1 MERIQNTLEEPTH
14 PTSEDVEKLLKRLNV
29 VLELNETLK
38 TSLALA
44 TKGILDLSDTT
55 SNQLKIVLDFTSA
68 FAKDVDLGNGV
79 IIPNAKKLIESTQ
92 LQVQGILDSIPNE
105 FSALKEKLE
114 AEFDKFI
121 AENTHFINEFK
132 ITFVEELKEINSNL
146 ENNYNNKTQAVDNLI
161 ETTNTQLREIKA
173 QIDAKIEELNA
184 LDIPQ
189 ELQKIKDEVR
199 QEFDRL
205 KSEQNEALQQAQE
218 QVDTKLDEVTTNL
231 EQTQEK
237 IKQTLQDT
245 QERIDTKL
253 ESFKGFDYIEAV
265 PPTKAINPSKDNAL
279 YLDTLSGIL
288 WICRDKTEGS
298 NVWEEFLK
306 AQGNGFYGIEERDPS
321 ASENPKDEKALWLNY
336 KSFEVFICIDNTPN
350 KNIWV
355 GNKNGSAG
363 GIVSDLF
370 PPKPPTAESEIQ
382 DIYIDSRSGKFY
394 FYLEDLAKYLP
405 VLDFNKPYTIE
416 GKTYYYL
423 TRKPSLT
430 AQSLVAEQKT
440 DTDVIP
446 AHSGLPALEA
456 CNLEGRIYL
465 AKYKAF
471 FIDDVEVTNENVAE
485 LKQQHKDFLTK
496 RVVREPLRW
505 FFCYK
510 KDNSFELK
518 EVYRINEAYGESE
531 PPEHI
536 ATPLLVSGESDE
548 NTSGGSI
555 DDNLLP
561 QPSFRENDL
570 YFRIKSKVFYVFLSN
585 KWVRL
590 GKQNDLAYPGSGGST
605 EDNSG
610 DYYEDLENIEFSS
623 DEEKIDYMVERRLIN
638 PWLCEK
644 LDLIMPSS
652 EESRWFELDAN
663 WSQGTK
669 YAYFL
674 ELEEPFGD
682 DFYYRNVLMSLHIN
696 NTADAVR
703 TYYGTDLESKG
714 NIVARNLKDEDLG
727 GYFEVEKKQVL
738 NHVSNTGYY
747 VYNRGYWSGGY
758 AEPNY
763 GRRDCSNVH
772 MGGSGNTSYYYMS
785 YSFNE
790 IKGVKKGALVYAYPF
805 TKPLAPSASESLVFN
820 THKGSATF
828 LYSALNYGKV
838 GHEYNMG
845 GKNSFRARVLAK
857 KRVIK

>member
-14 PTSEDVEKLLKRLNV
+14 PTSEDIEKLLKRLDV
-29 VLELNETLK
+29 VLELNDTLK

-55 SNQLKIVLDFTSA
+55 SGQLNIVLEFTSA
-68 FAKDVDLGNGV
+68 FPKDVDLGNGV

-92 LQVQGILDSIPNE
+92 AEVEGILDSIPSE
-105 FSALKEKLE
+105 FGALKEKLS

-132 ITFVEELKEINSNL
+132 ITFVEELREINSNL
-146 ENNYNNKTQAVDNLI
+146 EDNYNEKTQGVDNLI
-161 ETTNTQLREIKA
+161 KSTNAQLAEIRE
-173 QIDAKIEELNA
+173 QIDAKIAELDA
-184 LDIPQ
+184 LDIPK

-199 QEFDRL
+199 QEFVRL
-205 KSEQNEALQQAQE
+205 RDEQEAALKEAEEKVDIKLSEAEEKINQTKE
-218 QVDTKLDEVTTNL
+218 QIETTL
-231 EQTQEK
+231 EQT
-237 IKQTLQDT
+237 T
-245 QERIDTKL
+245 QEIEAKL

-265 PPTKAINPSKDNAL
+265 PPTKEINPSKDNAL

-405 VLDFNKPYTIE
+405 VLDFNKPYTID

-430 AQSLVAEQKT
+430 AQALVVEQEA

-471 FIDDVEVTNENVAE
+471 FIDDVEVTDENVAE
-485 LKQQHKDFLTK
+485 LKAQHKDFLTK
-496 RVVREPLRW
+496 RAVREPLRW

-510 KDNSFELK
+510 KDDDSFELK
-518 EVYRINEAYGESE
+518 EVYRIDEAYGESE

-536 ATPLLVSGESDE
+536 ATPLLRSGESGGD
-548 NTSGGSI
+548 TSGGSVV
-555 DDNLLP
+555 DNLLP

-652 EESRWFELDAN
+652 EESRWFELDTN

-682 DFYYRNVLMSLHIN
+682 DFYYKNVLMSLHIN
-696 NTADAVR
+696 NIADQVR
-703 TYYGTDLESKG
+703 TYYGTDLGDKG

-738 NHVSNTGYY
+738 NHVTNTGYL
-747 VYNRGYWSGGY
+747 VYSRGTWTNGY
-758 AEPNY
+758 TEANY
-763 GRRDCSNVH
+763 GRRDCSNVYY
-772 MGGSGNTSYYYMS
+772 GNYYYYMS
-785 YSFNE
+785 YLFNE

-805 TKPLAPSASESLVFN
+805 TKPLAPSASETLVFN

-828 LYSALNYGKV
+828 LQSALNYGKV

-845 GKNSFRARVLAK
+845 GKKSFRARVLAK